1 MKKETRTKTV
11 EYDVYVANDGKEFET
26 EKECIH
32 HEKIL
37 DGTRKGCPE
46 CKGKGYFLTEEM
58 DENYHTGAPEKR
70 VWKTTCKSCHGKG
83 YLEKVVKETWE

>member
-11 EYDVYVANDGKEFET
+11 EYDVYVAKDGKEFET

-37 DGTRKGCPE
+37 DGTRKVCPE
-46 CKGKGYFLTEEM
+46 CEGKGYFLTEEM

-70 VWKTTCKSCHGKG
+70 VLKTTCKSCHGKG
-83 YLEKVVKETWE
+83 YLEKVLKETWE